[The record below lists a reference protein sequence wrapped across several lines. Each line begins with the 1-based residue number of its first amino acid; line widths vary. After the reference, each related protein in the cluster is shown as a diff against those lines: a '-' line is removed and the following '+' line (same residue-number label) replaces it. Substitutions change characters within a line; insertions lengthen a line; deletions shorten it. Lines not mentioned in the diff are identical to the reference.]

1 MVDVTRPESCK
12 QVELRPVVEVH
23 VAVEA
28 GLLLF
33 VGFHGMVA
41 WDAEGERWR
50 SAKLSDEGVRIT
62 EIADGLVRG
71 VGWRMMTDREVSF
84 EVDLKSGAVIQ
95 SS

>member
-1 MVDVTRPESCK
+1 
-12 QVELRPVVEVH
+12 